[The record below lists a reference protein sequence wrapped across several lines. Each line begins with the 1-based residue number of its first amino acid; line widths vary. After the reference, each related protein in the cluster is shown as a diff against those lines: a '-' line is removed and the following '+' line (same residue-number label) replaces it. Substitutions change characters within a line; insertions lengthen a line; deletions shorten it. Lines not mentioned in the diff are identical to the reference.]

1 MIAIFANMK
10 ESVNMWPL
18 YKLDS
23 LDDGIT
29 FAEGVLSVGK
39 RIIVF

>member
-10 ESVNMWPL
+10 ESANMWYL

-29 FAEGVLSVGK
+29 FAERVLSVGK